1 MNKNTVWAIVLS
13 TLVLVVFT
21 FLQPIINPMKTIEPA
36 KTQVEEVVSPVVVEA
51 VEKSF
56 ENSEPLIGE
65 VDDLL
70 DTYFIEENFNITT
83 NKVNVTFTN
92 RGGDIIG
99 YELLDHKD
107 GENFVQMAD
116 NISPTNRA
124 FSVSFGDSSAP
135 IIDDI
140 FTTKIIDDYTI
151 GFYKPY
157 KITNSD
163 GTESTFTFVKQY
175 TFLPD
180 EYTFKLDI
188 RVEDITNLKSFEFN
202 KVAYTLRTSPQ
213 IGPHFDKKADRY
225 ENRTFMTF
233 NGEKLKKVQNMQD
246 NSSQIYKD
254 EVTWTGVTGKYFS
267 VLVAP
272 MNYTSIGNILYS
284 TALDNPEYANA
295 QVRIQRNPIID
306 SLYK

>member
-21 FLQPIINPMKTIEPA
+21 FLQPIINPIKTIEPA

-116 NISPTNRA
+116 M
-124 FSVSFGDSSAP
+124 
-135 IIDDI
+135 I
-140 FTTKIIDDYTI
+140 FLLRKLLM
-151 GFYKPY
+151 
-157 KITNSD
+157 IT
-163 GTESTFTFVKQY
+163 Q
-175 TFLPD
+175 
-180 EYTFKLDI
+180 LDF
-188 RVEDITNLKSFEFN
+188 TNLTK
-202 KVAYTLRTSPQ
+202 
-213 IGPHFDKKADRY
+213 
-225 ENRTFMTF
+225 
-233 NGEKLKKVQNMQD
+233 
-246 NSSQIYKD
+246 SQIQ
-254 EVTWTGVTGKYFS
+254 
-267 VLVAP
+267 
-272 MNYTSIGNILYS
+272 M
-284 TALDNPEYANA
+284 
-295 QVRIQRNPIID
+295 VRN
-306 SLYK
+306 LLLLL